1 MWWEVSGTQVMAH
14 HLTCILTTVLLE
26 ALSALGDL
34 LCVLFPVMIVWK
46 LNMPLHR
53 KAGLCVL
60 LALSLFTMGV
70 SIANAVTA
78 AAVGGNSEDAMY
90 NTSYTLMCAG
100 LEQEFVIMMGCAP
113 TLSSIRKLQRQIPS
127 VFSISE
133 SIRKLVSNRGTG
145 YEMQDSNGLGHS
157 SERIYTSEIGPKGS
171 SSARGSSRNRE
182 VYQLQQ
188 NA

>member
-1 MWWEVSGTQVMAH
+1 MWWEVSGTQVMAY
-14 HLTCILTTVLLE
+14 HLTPILTTVLLE

-34 LCVLFPVMIVWK
+34 TCVLFPVLVVWK

-90 NTSYTLMCAG
+90 ITSYTLMCAG
-100 LEQEFVIMMGCAP
+100 IEQEFVIMMGCAP
-113 TLSSIRKLQRQIPS
+113 TLSSIRKLKRQIPS

-133 SIRKLVSNRGTG
+133 SIRKLVSSRGTG

-157 SERIYTSEIGPKGS
+157 SERIYTSESGPKGS

-188 NA
+188 NV

>member
-1 MWWEVSGTQVMAH
+1 MWWEVSGTQAMANR
-14 HLTCILTTVLLE
+14 LTSMLTAVLLE
-26 ALSALGDL
+26 ALNALGDL
-34 LCVLFPVMIVWK
+34 TCVLFPVLVVWK

-70 SIANAVTA
+70 SITNSVTA
-78 AAVGGNSEDAMY
+78 AAVGGNKEDAMY
-90 NTSYTLMCAG
+90 NTSYTYMCAA

-113 TLSSIRKLQRQIPS
+113 TLSSIAKLKHQIQS

-133 SIRKLVSNRGTG
+133 SFRKLLSRGTG
-145 YEMQDSNGLGHS
+145 YELQDSNGLGHS

-171 SSARGSSRNRE
+171 SSARGSSRNHE